1 MALNKTK
8 ILFIGSITQGN
19 MPVIYPFGHKI
30 LCDGYVIGAEDTYC
44 NTLKIKGFLCDGYV
58 MKLGSP
64 IAKWLIINVF
74 LFDGHLMD
82 LEK

>member
-1 MALNKTK
+1 MALNKAK

-30 LCDGYVIGAEDTYC
+30 LCDGYVIDAGGTCC
-44 NTLKIKGFLCDGYV
+44 NALKIKGFSCDGYV
-58 MKLGSP
+58 VKLGIP

-82 LEK
+82 L